1 MQLYDCCYI
10 IADLCL
16 FSICTTAFANNNNVK
31 VASKLDAKDV
41 KNRIVTTV
49 TIQDVKSDFV
59 SSYNVEDENIKCSRS
74 ADGKEII
81 AIISVGDEKA
91 GAKRAPAQANSN
103 TFYGWKGNARISWY
117 DDGTWDYH
125 KTAGDDW
132 TKISGSYDMTGK
144 KQFGVKIL
152 VLIANRVVQPLLIA
166 IIQQLIDQKES
177 MDMDQDIKLV
187 LTSVGL

>member
-10 IADLCL
+10 IAALCL

-59 SSYNVEDENIKCSRS
+59 SSYNVEDKNIKCSRS

>member
-10 IADLCL
+10 IAALCL

-91 GAKRAPAQANSN
+91 GAKRAPSQANSN

-166 IIQQLIDQKES
+166 IIQQLIGQKES